1 MGYIIIGLKMEFNKL
16 NIHVF
21 GTSTNKEPF
30 RSADEALRAKIVL
43 MDIHNH
49 LDFSILEIRGDY

>member
-1 MGYIIIGLKMEFNKL
+1 MEFNKL